1 MEEKE
6 QRIEELISAMSLDEK
21 FDFLSGKTNFTM
33 KPIPRLGIPEFG
45 MTDGPHGCGK
55 HSANGTKNTY
65 FPAAIGIAAAWN
77 TEMAETYG
85 KALAQETKAV
95 GRHVILAPGMNICR
109 TPINGRTFEYLSE
122 DPLLNAELSIRL
134 VRGIQSQ
141 KISACIKHFCCNN
154 YENARRFGSSNVSER
169 ALEEIYWPSFKRAIQ
184 EGGAWMMMGS
194 YNRVNGKWVY
204 ENPELLSGKV
214 CDEWGYKYAIVTDWF
229 ASHAL
234 RNPAIAIKS
243 KLSIEMP
250 QAIVYKKSR
259 LQKAFKNG
267 EFTEEELNECIRRS
281 LRVMLNTW
289 AFETDPNAD
298 KGSRN
303 TPEHQQIAQK
313 MAEESFVLLKNNN
326 KILPLQK
333 GKKVYLGG
341 KFADY
346 NFAPSLYGGSSAVS
360 PPEFKTL
367 RHCISEIMGSSI
379 QFVKKAKD
387 ADYAIIATG
396 FSHAFFED
404 AEGSD
409 RRSIKLK
416 PKYISEIENTA
427 KENPNTIVVLFGG
440 SACEMD
446 PWLDKIAG
454 LLVVW
459 QPHQMGGNAITN
471 ILFGMVT
478 PSGKL
483 PITFPKK
490 LEDIPAHSPKYEKGR
505 TYPAFKYGMISM
517 ALHEQIFIRKF
528 ARFAKRPD
536 VYYEEGIYVGYRHF
550 DTNKVEPLFPF
561 GFGLSYTEFEYSNL
575 AIDKKKVSLN
585 DSITVSVDITNKG
598 KYDGAEIIQVYF
610 HDQQCE
616 LDRPEKELCGFSK
629 ITLKSGEKK
638 TAKITIPIKHL
649 RYYNSNKKSWTL
661 EPGKIDILV
670 GSSSR
675 DIKLKDTIEI
685 Q

>member
-1 MEEKE
+1 MNQIEE
-6 QRIEELISAMSLDEK
+6 RIEDLISAMTLEEK
-21 FDFLSGKTNFTM
+21 FGFLSGNTNFTM

-65 FPAAIGIAAAWN
+65 FPAAIGIAASWN

-122 DPLLNAELSIRL
+122 DPFLNAELSVRL
-134 VRGIQSQ
+134 VRGIQSE

-154 YENARRFGSSNVSER
+154 YEIARRFGSSNVNER

-184 EGGAWMMMGS
+184 EGEAWMMMGS

-204 ENPELLSGKV
+204 ENPDLMANKV
-214 CDEWGYKYAIVTDWF
+214 CGDWGFKYAIVSDWF
-229 ASHAL
+229 ATHTL
-234 RNPAIAIKS
+234 RDPAIAIKS

-259 LQKAFKNG
+259 LQKAFSAG
-267 EFTEEELNECIRRS
+267 QFTEEELNDCIRRS
-281 LRVMLNTW
+281 LRVIFNTW
-289 AFETDPNAD
+289 TMNPDPND

-303 TPEHQQIAQK
+303 TPEHLELARQ
-313 MAEESFVLLKNNN
+313 MAEESFVLLKNQNN
-326 KILPLQK
+326 VLPIQK
-333 GKKVYLGG
+333 GKKIFLGG

-346 NFAPSLYGGSSAVS
+346 NFAPTLYGGSSAVS

-367 RHCISEIMGSSI
+367 RQWMREIIGSSI
-379 QFVKKAKD
+379 QFVNKAKE

-396 FSHAFFED
+396 FTHAFFED

-409 RRSIKLK
+409 RKSIRLK
-416 PKYISEIENTA
+416 QKFVNEILNTS

-446 PWLDKIAG
+446 PWLEKIAG

-459 QPHQMGGNAITN
+459 QPHQMGGAAITN
-471 ILFGMVT
+471 VLFGMT
-478 PSGKL
+478 CPSGKL

-490 LEDIPAHSPKYEKGR
+490 LEDVPAHSPKNKDRG
-505 TYPAFKYGMISM
+505 YPSFKYGILRM
-517 ALHEQIFIRKF
+517 ALHEQIYIKN
-528 ARFAKRPD
+528 FAKHALRPE
-536 VYYEEGIYVGYRHF
+536 VYYDEGIYVGYRHY
-550 DTNKVEPLFPF
+550 DTNKVDPLFPF
-561 GFGLSYTEFEYSNL
+561 GFGLSYTDFEYSNL
-575 AIDKKKVSLN
+575 SIDKKSVSID
-585 DSITVSVDITNKG
+585 DSITISVEIKNKG
-598 KYDGAEIIQVYF
+598 QYRGAEIIQVYF
-610 HDQQCE
+610 HDQESE
-616 LDRPEKELCGFSK
+616 LDRPEKELCGFTK
-629 ITLKSGEKK
+629 MWLEAGEKK
-638 TAKITIPIKHL
+638 TGKITVPIKQL
-649 RYYNSNKKSWTL
+649 RYYNLDEKQWIL
-661 EPGKIDILV
+661 ESGAIDILV

-675 DIKLKDTIEI
+675 DIKLKETINI